1 MLARLTAAAVLAAAE
16 PSHDRI
22 LQHILHGTLTRH
34 ICGRGEKC
42 QIRLDPGKDIPAI
55 AATRYTTGLAPRPRA
70 IRPERNHMPRVRPDP
85 TRPAR
90 ARRVCGGE
98 RGGLRGDGP
107 SGAAALPEAPSRPSS
122 WARRDAAMAP
132 AGQLARMRQLRL
144 QRRDARM
151 RASGSPPRR
160 GTWSGANRSPSE
172 TRPCLGRAR
181 GPSTPRT
188 VAR

>member
-132 AGQLARMRQLRL
+132 ARSNGAAAAAAAGRSYAR
-144 QRRDARM
+144 QRIV
-151 RASGSPPRR
+151 ASERHLV
-160 GTWSGANRSPSE
+160 W
-172 TRPCLGRAR
+172 C
-181 GPSTPRT
+181 
-188 VAR
+188 